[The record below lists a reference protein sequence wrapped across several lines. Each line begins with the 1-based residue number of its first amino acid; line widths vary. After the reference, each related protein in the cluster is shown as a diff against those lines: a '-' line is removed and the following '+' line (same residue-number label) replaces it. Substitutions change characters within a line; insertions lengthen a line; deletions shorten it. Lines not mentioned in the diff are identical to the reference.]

1 MNFILDTNV
10 ISELVAA
17 RPNLK
22 VIEWIQATDADRI
35 FLSVISIGEIKKEI
49 EKLPNSDRKVILDHW
64 LQEDLLAQFTDQ
76 ILSIDVQTMLIWG
89 KLVSQ
94 LEKLGRPISAIDA
107 LLAATAQQ
115 WGFTLVTRN
124 TVHFQDTGIK
134 SSQPMGISRM
144 SIFIKAAISLSHVL
158 F

>member
-17 RPNLK
+17 RPNLN
-22 VIEWIQATDADRI
+22 VIEWIQATDSDRI
-35 FLSVISIGEIKKEI
+35 FLSVISIGEIKKGI
-49 EKLPNSDRKVILDHW
+49 EKLPNSDRKVTLEHW

-76 ILSIDVQTMLIWG
+76 LLSIDVQTMLIWG
-89 KLVSQ
+89 KLVAQ

-124 TVHFQDTGIK
+124 TVHFQDTGINLLN
-134 SSQPMGISRM
+134 PWG
-144 SIFIKAAISLSHVL
+144 
-158 F
+158 

>member
-17 RPNLK
+17 RPNLN
-22 VIEWIQATDADRI
+22 VIEWIQATDSDQI
-35 FLSVISIGEIKKEI
+35 FLSVISIGEIKKGI
-49 EKLPNSDRKVILDHW
+49 EKLPYSDRKVILDHW

-76 ILSIDVQTMLIWG
+76 LLSIDVQTMLIWG

-124 TVHFQDTGIK
+124 TVHFQDTGIE
-134 SSQPMGISRM
+134 
-144 SIFIKAAISLSHVL
+144 L
-158 F
+158 FNPWNS

>member
-17 RPNLK
+17 RPNLN
-22 VIEWIQATDADRI
+22 VIEWIQATDSDRI
-35 FLSVISIGEIKKEI
+35 FLSVISIGEIKKGI

-76 ILSIDVQTMLIWG
+76 LLSIDVQTMLIWG

-124 TVHFQDTGIK
+124 TVHFQDTGINLLNPWDK
-134 SSQPMGISRM
+134 
-144 SIFIKAAISLSHVL
+144 
-158 F
+158 

>member
-1 MNFILDTNV
+1 VNFILDTNV

-22 VIEWIQATDADRI
+22 IIEWIQATDADRI
-35 FLSVISIGEIKKEI
+35 FLSVISIGEIKKGI
-49 EKLPNSDRKVILDHW
+49 EKLPNSDRIVLLDHW

-89 KLVSQ
+89 KLVAQ
-94 LEKLGRPISAIDA
+94 LEKLGRPISSIDA

-124 TVHFQDTGIK
+124 IVHFQDIGINLLNPWGK
-134 SSQPMGISRM
+134 
-144 SIFIKAAISLSHVL
+144 VE
-158 F
+158 

>member
-1 MNFILDTNV
+1 VNFILDTNV

-17 RPNLK
+17 RPNLN
-22 VIEWIQATDADRI
+22 VIEWIQATDSDRI
-35 FLSVISIGEIKKEI
+35 FLSVISIGEIKKGI
-49 EKLPNSDRKVILDHW
+49 EKLPNSDRKVTLEHW

-76 ILSIDVQTMLIWG
+76 LLSIDVQTMLIWG
-89 KLVSQ
+89 KLVAQ

-124 TVHFQDTGIK
+124 TVHFQDTGINLLN
-134 SSQPMGISRM
+134 PWG
-144 SIFIKAAISLSHVL
+144 
-158 F
+158 

>member
-1 MNFILDTNV
+1 VNFILDTNV

-17 RPNLK
+17 RPNLN
-22 VIEWIQATDADRI
+22 VIEWIQATDSDRI
-35 FLSVISIGEIKKEI
+35 FLSVISIGEIKKGI

-76 ILSIDVQTMLIWG
+76 LLSIDVQTMLILG

-124 TVHFQDTGIK
+124 TVHFQDTGINLLNPWDK
-134 SSQPMGISRM
+134 
-144 SIFIKAAISLSHVL
+144 
-158 F
+158 